1 MNAMR
6 WVTVLCFLA
15 ACSAP
20 AAPPAPAPG
29 AAGTAAAGAPASE
42 QATFLLQQ
50 GENTL
55 MTERVTRSG
64 EMLRGEVTAP
74 MGPRLTYEAT
84 LSPDATIPRLE
95 VRLFQPGADTVPN
108 QRVVAVVR
116 GDSAIA
122 QVFEADSVR
131 TNRAAVPPQTLLTLN
146 PSIGLVEQV
155 VRRARVLGGQSADVS
170 LLPLNRGSSVA
181 TAQVSFTADSAV
193 ISADGTEV
201 RLQVDAAGRILGGSI
216 PEQGLTI
223 TRAAAGTP

>member
-1 MNAMR
+1 
-6 WVTVLCFLA
+6 
-15 ACSAP
+15 
-20 AAPPAPAPG
+20 
-29 AAGTAAAGAPASE
+29 
-42 QATFLLQQ
+42 
-50 GENTL
+50 
-55 MTERVTRSG
+55 
-64 EMLRGEVTAP
+64 
-74 MGPRLTYEAT
+74 
-84 LSPDATIPRLE
+84 
-95 VRLFQPGADTVPN
+95 
-108 QRVVAVVR
+108 
-116 GDSAIA
+116 
-122 QVFEADSVR
+122 
-131 TNRAAVPPQTLLTLN
+131 VPPQTLLTLN